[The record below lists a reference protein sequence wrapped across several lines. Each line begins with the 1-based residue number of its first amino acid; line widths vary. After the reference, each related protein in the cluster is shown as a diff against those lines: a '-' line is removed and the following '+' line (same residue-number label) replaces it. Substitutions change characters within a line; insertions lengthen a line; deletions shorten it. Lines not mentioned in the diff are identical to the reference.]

1 MQPADRQALEAHVIG
16 GGLAFPREARKVGI
30 RPHHFGDPQ
39 HRVIART
46 LADVLELDLEPER
59 VLSEVA
65 RRVPGS
71 HGLLWQ
77 MAEAAATGETVAAY
91 AEQLRKVAEPQ
102 PRRQTLALTWFA
114 DIEPRLDS
122 AWAVAGVLPQQGLA
136 VIFGESGAGKS
147 FVTLDLALHVATGQ
161 PWAGRRCRSGVVVYC
176 AAENPASIEN
186 RLAAARLHRPE
197 FSGARLAVLPAAV
210 DLYDSKTDLD
220 ELLTLLQDVRRE
232 HGEIALV
239 VVDTLARSMGGGDEN
254 AACDMGRV
262 VRSCD
267 AIREALATCVTIV
280 HHAGK
285 DSSRGARGS
294 SALRAA
300 ADVEIEV
307 TAENGQHRAR
317 ITKSRDASTGAMFD
331 FNLLP
336 VPLGENADG
345 ETVTTCLVEGLVEQ
359 DAPEATRPAKALRA
373 SEQIAL
379 EALHELLND
388 KSRRR
393 VAPAEAIAGGARIG
407 DWVALAEDWRRTCY
421 ARPIS
426 NGTQDA
432 TRVAFNRAS
441 KSLQDARRVQVKH
454 GFVWLA
460 PE

>member
-1 MQPADRQALEAHVIG
+1 MQPADRRVLEEHVIG
-16 GGLAFPREARKVGI
+16 GGLAFPLEARKVGI
-30 RPHHFGDPQ
+30 RPHHFGVPQ
-39 HRVIART
+39 HRVIARN

-77 MAEAAATGETVAAY
+77 MAEAAATGETLAAY
-91 AEQLRKVAEPQ
+91 AEQLREVAEPQ
-102 PRRQTLALTWFA
+102 PRRHRLALTWFA

-136 VIFGESGAGKS
+136 IIYGASGAGKS

-161 PWAGRRCRSGVVVYC
+161 PWAGRRCRGGVVVYC

-186 RLAAARLHRPE
+186 RLAAARMHRPE
-197 FSGARLAVLPAAV
+197 FSGARLAVLPQAI
-210 DLYDSKTDLD
+210 DLHDSTTDLD
-220 ELLTLLQDVRRE
+220 ALLTLLQDVRRE

-239 VVDTLARSMGGGDEN
+239 VVDTLARAMGGGDEN
-254 AACDMGRV
+254 AAADMGQF

-267 AIREALATCVTIV
+267 AIREALATCVTVV

-300 ADVEIEV
+300 ADAEIEV
-307 TAENGQHRAR
+307 MAENGQHRAR
-317 ITKSRDASTGAMFD
+317 ITKSRDASTGATFTFRLM
-331 FNLLP
+331 P
-336 VPLGENADG
+336 VPLGTAADG
-345 ETVTTCLVEGLVEQ
+345 ETVTTCLVADLVEQ
-359 DAPEATRPAKALRA
+359 GSPETTRPAKALRA
-373 SEQIAL
+373 PEQIAL
-379 EALHELLND
+379 DALHELLND

-393 VAPAEAIAGGARIG
+393 VAPAVTMAGGVRIG
-407 DWVALAEDWRRTCY
+407 EWVALTEDWRRTCY
-421 ARPIS
+421 ARSIS
-426 NGTQDA
+426 NGSQDA
-432 TRVAFNRAS
+432 KRVAFNRAS
-441 KSLQDARRVQVKH
+441 ESLQAARRVRVGH